1 MKNKMPWKY
10 RIIIVILLLPA
21 IIIPLVSLLTPYNLM
36 INPLFMYGMIFSLFC
51 AFGVDIYGMYIAS
64 KLHRKGET
72 TK

>member
-21 IIIPLVSLLTPYNLM
+21 IIIPLVSLLTPYNL
-36 INPLFMYGMIFSLFC
+36 IVIPLFLYSAVFSAWC
-51 AFGVDIYGMYIAS
+51 AAGVGIYGTYFAS